1 MDLTSNRGRVAG
13 LIFSLTL
20 LAAGTSVLAQSA
32 MDQTKMATLI
42 CRPAL
47 ASETANATMTKSSTQ
62 LVCEPFAVSMHM
74 SDGSMKTIGSAT
86 AKASAGPDFS
96 GALTAQQANAAYN
109 KWVMQTFSIN
119 HTP

>member
-1 MDLTSNRGRVAG
+1 MSLPISRGNVAA
-13 LIFSLTL
+13 LIVSLTL
-20 LAAGTSVLAQSA
+20 LALGTAVFAQTA
-32 MDQTKMATLI
+32 MDGAQMATLI

-62 LVCEPFAVSMHM
+62 LVCEPFAVSMRM
-74 SDGSMKTIGSAT
+74 SDGSMKTIGSTT

-96 GALTAQQANAAYN
+96 GALTAQQSNAAYN
-109 KWVMQTFSIN
+109 KWVMQTFHIE